1 MKTIIRVLLI
11 EDDLM
16 VQEVN
21 RQFVEQV
28 DGFTVVGVAGSGLEG
43 MEQIRELKPDL
54 AIMDIY
60 MPQQDG
66 IETLTQIRQ
75 EQLPVDVMVISAAND
90 QRTIQRMLQYGAVDY
105 IMKPF
110 KFERV
115 RQALEHYR
123 SRKLA
128 LETSG
133 PVSQSELD
141 RMLHRSAQP
150 NGSTSGSAAA
160 SSASQQEALFPAPHE
175 LPKGLQAVTLKQII
189 QFLIQQTHALSAEE
203 VAEGVG
209 IARVTA
215 RRYLEYLE
223 KSGKVR
229 LDLQY
234 GVGRPVNKY
243 VISSRS

>member
-1 MKTIIRVLLI
+1 MSRRIMNVLLI

-21 RQFVEQV
+21 RQFVERV
-28 DGFTVVGVAGSGLEG
+28 EGFRITGVAGSGLEG
-43 MEQIRELKPDL
+43 IELLRSLKPDL
-54 AIMDIY
+54 VILDIF
-60 MPQQDG
+60 MPLQDG
-66 IETLTQIRQ
+66 IETLAQIRK

-90 QRTIQRMLQYGAVDY
+90 QRTIQRMLQNGAIDY

-115 RQALEHYR
+115 KQALEHYR
-123 SRKLA
+123 AMREQ
-128 LETSG
+128 LEGEPT
-133 PVSQSELD
+133 VSQSELD
-141 RMLHRSAQP
+141 RMLF
-150 NGSTSGSAAA
+150 GSGGRGGGDLGAV
-160 SSASQQEALFPAPHE
+160 QQEEATAVQ
-175 LPKGLQAVTLKQII
+175 LPKGLQAVTLRQII
-189 QFLIQQTHALSAEE
+189 VFLNDPPRPLSAEE

-223 KSGKVR
+223 KSGRVT

-234 GVGRPVNKY
+234 GLGRPVNKY
-243 VISSRS
+243 ILSSRKL

>member
-1 MKTIIRVLLI
+1 MIQVLLI

-28 DGFTVVGVAGSGLEG
+28 DGFTVVGVAGSGVEG
-43 MEQIRELKPDL
+43 MERIRELKPDL
-54 AIMDIY
+54 AIMDIF

-90 QRTIQRMLQYGAVDY
+90 QKTIQRMLQYGAVDY

-123 SRKLA
+123 SMKLA
-128 LETSG
+128 LENSG

-141 RMLHRSAQP
+141 RMLHRSKQQGTEAS
-150 NGSTSGSAAA
+150 NTASGVSAPHNEAWQSAA
-160 SSASQQEALFPAPHE
+160 EE
-175 LPKGLQAVTLKQII
+175 LPKGLQVVTMRQIA
-189 QFLIQQTHALSAEE
+189 QFLIQQSRPLSAEE

-243 VISSRS
+243 VISSR

>member
-1 MKTIIRVLLI
+1 MEKIQVLLI
-11 EDDLM
+11 EDDPM

-28 DGFTVVGVAGSGLEG
+28 EGFTVAGVAGSGVEG
-43 MEQIRELKPDL
+43 MERIRTLKPDL

-90 QRTIQRMLQYGAVDY
+90 QKTIQRMLQYGAVDY

-123 SRKLA
+123 GMKQA
-128 LETSG
+128 LNHSG

-141 RMLHRSAQP
+141 RMLHRAAEQD
-150 NGSTSGSAAA
+150 AAA
-160 SSASQQEALFPAPHE
+160 SMGKSAASTSRNHDLLSAADE
-175 LPKGLQAVTLKQII
+175 LPKGLQAVTMRQIVH
-189 QFLIQQTHALSAEE
+189 FLLQQPHPLSAEE

-223 KSGKVR
+223 KSGRLR

-243 VISSRS
+243 VISSVES